1 LKLAGE
7 LSLEFPKASKKLRG
21 GILADGEQSTYLNPK
36 MELKNSTEM
45 GLGKT
50 IMVAS
55 LIHTNHPSAPS
66 RKTASQPA
74 PSSSSS
80 SADELQSDEDSDAP
94 YQPSPVKQKKQL
106 RLDTKGKTR
115 DGGSTHRAGRRSATL
130 VVAPTSLLN
139 QWKDELI
146 RSSKEDLNVL
156 VYNDQKDTSNLEA
169 ELDGG
174 VDVVVASYGKLG
186 FEFEKCA
193 GPDGKGFVKKPKG
206 GIYAVDWFRVILD
219 EV

>member
-1 LKLAGE
+1 
-7 LSLEFPKASKKLRG
+7 
-21 GILADGEQSTYLNPK
+21 
-36 MELKNSTEM
+36 M

-55 LIHTNHPSAPS
+55 LIHTNRPYTTS
-66 RKTASQPA
+66 RKTASQA
-74 PSSSSS
+74 AVPSSSSS
-80 SADELQSDEDSDAP
+80 SADELQSDDDNSDVP

-115 DGGSTHRAGRRSATL
+115 EGINTQRAGRRSATL

-139 QWKDELI
+139 QWKDELT

-156 VYNDQKDTSNLEA
+156 VYNDQKDTSGLEA

-186 FEFEKCA
+186 VEYEKWA
-193 GPDGKGFVKKPKG
+193 GQDGKGFTKKPKG

-219 EV
+219 EVRYAIANFSTSY